1 MTHREDECELKA
13 RRDWANAEGL
23 TCDAR
28 LGHRVFMTPP
38 YARRGAEAP
47 SAQQEAFMELRE
59 KAAALATKRA
69 GRCTCALMDDGMDC
83 HTRPRRTH
91 PAAWAHDQ
99 AGLIWLSSR
108 PRTLGPAAGAAD
120 EPSGLGLC
128 QDAPPNSSLL
138 ISPRA

>member
-1 MTHREDECELKA
+1 MTHREDECELTA

-28 LGHRVFMTPP
+28 FGHRVFMTPP

-47 SAQQEAFMELRE
+47 SVQQEAFMELRE

-83 HTRPRRTH
+83 PWCEIYYDVLQGHPPSAHPSGSVGPRPGRPH
-91 PAAWAHDQ
+91 LVVFPAQDV
-99 AGLIWLSSR
+99 GSSR
-108 PRTLGPAAGAAD
+108 R
-120 EPSGLGLC
+120 SG
-128 QDAPPNSSLL
+128 
-138 ISPRA
+138 